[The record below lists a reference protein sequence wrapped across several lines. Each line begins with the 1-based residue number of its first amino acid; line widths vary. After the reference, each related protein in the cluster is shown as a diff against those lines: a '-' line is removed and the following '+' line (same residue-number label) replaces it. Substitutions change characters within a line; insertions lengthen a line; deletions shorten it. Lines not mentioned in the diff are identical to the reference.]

1 MVNQGFL
8 VEEYALE
15 RVLNVY
21 DIQNSDL
28 SYKKLN
34 LKNLDNKNLDIKKFN
49 ANKSITRIWLAK
61 S

>member
-34 LKNLDNKNLDIKKFN
+34 LKNLDNKNLINKICSDIN
-49 ANKSITRIWLAK
+49 V
-61 S
+61 